1 MTQSEL
7 TRQTPGLATSE
18 ELGPWRPGP
27 TTRRLF
33 EDVTRLFE
41 DVQRA
46 AFGRTLVDARSAWPS
61 WLAAVPS
68 AGWGPRIEV
77 SDTGPEVV
85 VCAELPG
92 VDPADVRLECTA
104 EALTLQ
110 GTIRQQ
116 QTYETR
122 NVYQSERRYG
132 SFCRQV
138 PLPSD
143 LDIDLARAT
152 FTNGLLTVRLPKRP
166 AAQPRRIS
174 IDAQPT
180 GGPVTPRSGPPVAGG
195 SGGV

>member
-7 TRQTPGLATSE
+7 TKQTPELAMSE

-27 TTRRLF
+27 SMRRLF
-33 EDVTRLFE
+33 DDVTRLFE
-41 DVQRA
+41 DMQRA
-46 AFGRTLVDARSAWPS
+46 AFGRTLVDARLPRPS
-61 WLAAVPS
+61 WLAAAPS

-77 SDTGPEVV
+77 SDAGREVV

-92 VDPADVRLECTA
+92 VDPTDVRLECTT

-110 GTIRQQ
+110 GTIRHEQM
-116 QTYETR
+116 YETR

-132 SFCRQV
+132 SFFRQV

-143 LDIDLARAT
+143 LDLAMARAT

-166 AAQPRRIS
+166 AAQPRRIP
-174 IDAQPT
+174 IDTQPP
-180 GGPVTPRSGPPVAGG
+180 GGPITPSSGQPVAG
-195 SGGV
+195 VP